1 MELQFET
8 QEKGWEGLS
17 RSIREIDKTDHEAI
31 LWSFSKILDLHRE
44 LKAPEPPLETVALY
58 RQPERITWLVDDV
71 GLIFAVFDK
80 PGRAS
85 VHIVFWDRRLRG
97 REILCRGLADW
108 VIHKFG
114 LNYLCTS
121 IPVTSGPTLGFAERI
136 GFERVMQDDQGMVHL
151 VYTTEVVSP

>member
-1 MELQFET
+1 MSLNFKVR
-8 QEKGWEGLS
+8 EKGTELE
-17 RSIREIDKTDHEAI
+17 RSIREIDKSDHETI
-31 LWSFSKILDLHRE
+31 LWTFSQILSLHRSMG
-44 LKAPEPPLETVALY
+44 KPEPPLSTVELF
-58 RQPERITWLVDDV
+58 RQPERVSWLVDDV
-71 GLIFAVFDK
+71 GLIFAVFDR

-108 VIHKFG
+108 MIHKWD

-121 IPVTSGPTLGFAERI
+121 IPATSRATLAFAEKI
-136 GFERVMQDDQGMVHL
+136 GFEEVTRDLNGMVHL